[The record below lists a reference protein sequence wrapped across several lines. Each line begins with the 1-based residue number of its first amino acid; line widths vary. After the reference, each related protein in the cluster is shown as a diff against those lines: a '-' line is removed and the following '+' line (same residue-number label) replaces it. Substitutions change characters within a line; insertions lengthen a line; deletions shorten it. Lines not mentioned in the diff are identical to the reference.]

1 LAKRISEE
9 ERNVIIKGFLDG
21 KTINELSRNF
31 NYTKLTITRNI
42 KKILGED
49 KYQQL
54 IKSNSEKILLNK
66 QYSEE
71 SKEFDF
77 KSNEIKD
84 INLRKETD
92 SQEES
97 FSFSNFVEIAP
108 LNQEIDNVPQK
119 DLSSIPISEITFP
132 KIVYMI
138 VNKNTE
144 LETKALKNYPEWE
157 FLPKDDLNR
166 ETIQIYSDLKV
177 AKRKCS
183 KEQKVI
189 KVPNTNVFRIAAP
202 LLVSRGIS
210 RLISDE
216 KLIAL

>member
-1 LAKRISEE
+1 MAKRISEE
-9 ERNVIIKGFLDG
+9 ERNEITKGFLNG
-21 KTINELSRNF
+21 KTINELSKNF
-31 NYTKLTITRNI
+31 NYAKLTITRNI
-42 KKILGED
+42 KKTLGED

-54 IKSNSEKILLNK
+54 IKRNSDKILFNK
-66 QYSEE
+66 QYPEE
-71 SKEFDF
+71 LKEFDP
-77 KSNEIKD
+77 KSNANND
-84 INLRKETD
+84 MNLRKETD
-92 SQEES
+92 SQQES
-97 FSFSNFVEIAP
+97 FSLSHFVEIAP

-144 LETKALKNYPEWE
+144 LETKALKNYSEWE
-157 FLPKDDLNR
+157 FLPKDDLDR
-166 ETIQIYSDLKV
+166 ETIQIFSDLKV
-177 AKRKCS
+177 AKRECS

-202 LLVSRGIS
+202 LLLSRGIS
-210 RLISDE
+210 RLISDD

>member
-1 LAKRISEE
+1 MAKRISEE
-9 ERNVIIKGFLDG
+9 ERNVIIKGFLNG

-71 SKEFDF
+71 SKEFDSQ
-77 KSNEIKD
+77 SNEIKD

-97 FSFSNFVEIAP
+97 FSLSNFVEIAP

-177 AKRKCS
+177 AKRECS

>member
-1 LAKRISEE
+1 MAKRISEE
-9 ERNVIIKGFLDG
+9 ERNVIIKGFLIG
-21 KTINELSRNF
+21 KTINELSRIF

-71 SKEFDF
+71 SKEFDY

-97 FSFSNFVEIAP
+97 FSLSSFIEIAP

-132 KIVYMI
+132 KTVYMI

-177 AKRKCS
+177 AKRECS

-189 KVPNTNVFRIAAP
+189 KVPNTNVFKIAAP

>member
-1 LAKRISEE
+1 MAKRISEE
-9 ERNVIIKGFLDG
+9 ERNLIIKGFLNG

-66 QYSEE
+66 QYLEK
-71 SKEFDF
+71 SKEFDS

-97 FSFSNFVEIAP
+97 FSLSSFIEIAP

-157 FLPKDDLNR
+157 FLPKDDLER

-177 AKRKCS
+177 AKRVCS

>member
-1 LAKRISEE
+1 MAKRISEE
-9 ERNVIIKGFLDG
+9 ERNVIIKGFLNG

-42 KKILGED
+42 KKIIGED

-71 SKEFDF
+71 SKEFDY

-92 SQEES
+92 SQKES
-97 FSFSNFVEIAP
+97 FSLTNFIEIAP

-157 FLPKDDLNR
+157 FLPKDDLDR

-177 AKRKCS
+177 AKRECS

>member
-1 LAKRISEE
+1 MAKRISEE

>member
-1 LAKRISEE
+1 MAKRISEE

-66 QYSEE
+66 QYPEE

-77 KSNEIKD
+77 KSNKIKD

-97 FSFSNFVEIAP
+97 FSFSNFIEIAP
-108 LNQEIDNVPQK
+108 LDQEIDNVPQK

-177 AKRKCS
+177 AKRECS

>member
-1 LAKRISEE
+1 M
-9 ERNVIIKGFLDG
+9 
-21 KTINELSRNF
+21 
-31 NYTKLTITRNI
+31 
-42 KKILGED
+42 
-49 KYQQL
+49 
-54 IKSNSEKILLNK
+54 
-66 QYSEE
+66 
-71 SKEFDF
+71 
-77 KSNEIKD
+77 
-84 INLRKETD
+84 RKETD